1 MIRYPSFLIIFV
13 ILFVAIS
20 LYQIKHFIS
29 KKEIELARI
38 TNDINDARSDLNI
51 LKAELSYLKRPD
63 RLENIALNKLKLRE
77 ILPTDIWNLK
87 DLADVTDSINNGDLK
102 WKYLIFLIFI

>member
-20 LYQIKHFIS
+20 LYQIKHLIT
-29 KKEIELARI
+29 KKEIELAQI
-38 TNDINDARSDLNI
+38 KANINGAKSDFNI

-63 RLENIALNKLKLRE
+63 RIEKIALSKLGLRE

-87 DLADVTDSINNGDLK
+87 DLVNITDSLNNGEHK
-102 WKYLIFLIFI
+102 

>member
-29 KKEIELARI
+29 NKEIELDRI

-63 RLENIALNKLKLRE
+63 RLENIALNKLGLRE

-102 WKYLIFLIFI
+102 

>member
-29 KKEIELARI
+29 KKEMELAQI
-38 TNDINDARSDLNI
+38 TNEINEAKSDLNI
-51 LKAELSYLKRPD
+51 LKAELNYLKRPD
-63 RLENIALNKLKLRE
+63 RLEKIALNKLGLRE

-87 DLADVTDSINNGDLK
+87 DLVDITDSLINGDLK
-102 WKYLIFLIFI
+102 

>member
-1 MIRYPSFLIIFV
+1 MIRYPSFLIFFV

-29 KKEIELARI
+29 KKEIELAKI

-63 RLENIALNKLKLRE
+63 RLENIALNKLGLRE

-102 WKYLIFLIFI
+102 

>member
-102 WKYLIFLIFI
+102 

>member
-13 ILFVAIS
+13 IIIVAVS

-63 RLENIALNKLKLRE
+63 RLETIAFNKLGLRE

-87 DLADVTDSINNGDLK
+87 DLVDVTDLINNGDLK
-102 WKYLIFLIFI
+102 

>member
-29 KKEIELARI
+29 KKEIELAQI

-63 RLENIALNKLKLRE
+63 RLENIALNKLGLRE

-102 WKYLIFLIFI
+102 

>member
-13 ILFVAIS
+13 IIFVAIS
-20 LYQIKHFIS
+20 LYQIKHLIT
-29 KKEIELARI
+29 KKEIELAQI
-38 TNDINDARSDLNI
+38 KANINGAKSDLNI

-63 RLENIALNKLKLRE
+63 RIEKIALSKLGLRE

-87 DLADVTDSINNGDLK
+87 DLVNITDSLNNGEHK
-102 WKYLIFLIFI
+102 

>member
-1 MIRYPSFLIIFV
+1 MIRYPSFLVIFV

-102 WKYLIFLIFI
+102 